1 MYHCAICKTSDKSIE
16 NFERMK
22 KIKYSGHGSCANKTR
37 RFHAP
42 F

>member
-1 MYHCAICKTSDKSIE
+1 MYPCAICKTSDKSIE

-22 KIKYSGHGSCANKTR
+22 KIKNSGHDSCASKTLR
-37 RFHAP
+37 YQAP